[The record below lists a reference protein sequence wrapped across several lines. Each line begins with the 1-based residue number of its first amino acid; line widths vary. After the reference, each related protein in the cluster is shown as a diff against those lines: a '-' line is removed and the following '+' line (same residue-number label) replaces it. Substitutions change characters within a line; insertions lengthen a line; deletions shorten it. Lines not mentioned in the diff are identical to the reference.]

1 MEQETAGPALIHEVD
16 TAAASEERS
25 KLRRSVGRYDTAF
38 LMLAA
43 IIVLDTLGAVSS
55 YGAQAFTWLIVMV
68 VFFLFPYG
76 LVTAEL
82 GTAFAEE
89 GGPYVWVRLA
99 FGRVAAAVVA
109 VMYWVDNPIWLA
121 GTLSITAMATFS
133 TFFVNLSLAWE
144 YVFGLL
150 FVWAGI
156 ASVIMA
162 LKFGKW
168 VATIGAI
175 VRVLLMAFFTLTVLI
190 YAGEHGLHGFG
201 GGAFKPTWLVFLA
214 AAPILIFDLEGFEL
228 PSAASEELINPR
240 RDVPFAVLRSGIGT
254 VLFYGVPILAILL
267 VLPASRLSNV
277 TGFVDALQQVF
288 VVYGGHLTSSGAVLT
303 GAGKVLADI
312 AALGLIFGLLSSGV
326 VWLIGSDRAQAV
338 AGYDGAAPR
347 ALGYF
352 SKRLGTPIVVNLLSG
367 VVSTIVLVLALTLT
381 SGNAAKYFTVTLG
394 LVISMVTVT
403 YVLIFPAVIKLR
415 YSHPDVPRPYRIPGG
430 MVGVWAVG
438 ILTTAWAAFTTI
450 EIIYPGTF
458 TAHPDNSLPMAFTGE
473 RLQYTLSQVIPLGV
487 MVLIGLLFY
496 ALGAPTRRQV
506 VPADAPS
513 GEAGPADAPSGEA
526 VPADAPSGEAVPAD
540 APSGEAGPADAPSG
554 EAGPADAPS
563 GEAGPADAPS
573 GEAVPADAP
582 SGEAV
587 PADAPSGE
595 AGPADAPSGEAV
607 PGEAPSGEA
616 GPADAPSGEAV
627 PGEAPSG
634 EAGPADAPSGEAVPG
649 EAPSGEAVPGETASG
664 ETASADGTATKMA
677 QE

>member
-1 MEQETAGPALIHEVD
+1 MEQETSGPVLVHGVD
-16 TAAASEERS
+16 TAAASVER
-25 KLRRSVGRYDTAF
+25 KKFQRSVGRYDTAF

-55 YGAQAFTWLIVMV
+55 YGAQAFTWLVVMV

-76 LVTAEL
+76 LITAEL

-89 GGPYVWVRLA
+89 GGPYVWVKMA

-168 VATIGAI
+168 VATIGAV
-175 VRVLLMAFFTLTVLI
+175 VRVVLMAFFTLTVLI
-190 YAGEHGLHGFG
+190 YAGEHGVHGFG

-240 RDVPFAVLRSGIGT
+240 RDVPFAILRSGIGT

-267 VLPASRLSNV
+267 VLPANRLSNV
-277 TGFVDALQQVF
+277 AGFVDALQQVF

-303 GAGKVLADI
+303 GAGKILADI
-312 AALGLIFGLLSSGV
+312 AALGVILGLLSSAV
-326 VWLIGSDRAQAV
+326 TWLIGSDRAQAV

-352 SKRLGTPIVVNLLSG
+352 SKRLGTPIAVNLLSG

-381 SGNAAKYFTVTLG
+381 SGNAAKYFSATLG
-394 LVISMVTVT
+394 VVISMVTIT
-403 YVLIFPAVIKLR
+403 YILIFPAVIKLR

-430 MVGVWAVG
+430 KAGLWTAG
-438 ILTTAWAAFTTI
+438 ILTTAWAVFTTI
-450 EIIYPGTF
+450 AIIYPGIG
-458 TAHPDNSLPMAFTGE
+458 TAHPDASLPSGFTGE
-473 RLQYTLSQVIPLGV
+473 RLQYTLSQVIPLVV

-496 ALGAPTRRQV
+496 ALGAPTRRQ
-506 VPADAPS
+506 AAQTSALSAEAPS
-513 GEAGPADAPSGEA
+513 AEAPSAAGEEA
-526 VPADAPSGEAVPAD
+526 VPDDAPKAENPQAEASAAD
-540 APSGEAGPADAPSG
+540 GAQ
-554 EAGPADAPS
+554 
-563 GEAGPADAPS
+563 
-573 GEAVPADAP
+573 
-582 SGEAV
+582 
-587 PADAPSGE
+587 
-595 AGPADAPSGEAV
+595 
-607 PGEAPSGEA
+607 
-616 GPADAPSGEAV
+616 
-627 PGEAPSG
+627 
-634 EAGPADAPSGEAVPG
+634 
-649 EAPSGEAVPGETASG
+649 
-664 ETASADGTATKMA
+664 SADGASTRAAEDTGVAK
-677 QE
+677 E